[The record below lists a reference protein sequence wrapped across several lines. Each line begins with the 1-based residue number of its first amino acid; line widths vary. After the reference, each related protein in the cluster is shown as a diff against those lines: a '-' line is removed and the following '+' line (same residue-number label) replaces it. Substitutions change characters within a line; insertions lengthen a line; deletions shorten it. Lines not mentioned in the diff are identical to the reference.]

1 VRLRLLRHRL
11 DVYSEAVATRTFAP
25 AVELLTGVSV
35 GMRVNF

>member
-1 VRLRLLRHRL
+1 MRLRLLRHRL
-11 DVYSEAVATRTFAP
+11 DVYREAVATFTFTP